1 MIKVSRDSRVWA
13 LWVLILVGI
22 GYSCN
27 SNRLDWKV
35 AVGLLVT
42 LGLPSVLGAKKEVRK

>member
-1 MIKVSRDSRVWA
+1 MVQVSRDSRIWA

-27 SNRLDWKV
+27 SGKLDWKI
-35 AVGLLVT
+35 AAGLLVT
-42 LGLPSVLGAKKEVRK
+42 LGLPSILGAKKEVRK

>member
-1 MIKVSRDSRVWA
+1 MVQVSRDSRIWA
-13 LWVLILVGI
+13 LWVLILAGI

-27 SNRLDWKV
+27 AGKLDWKT

-42 LGLPSVLGAKKEVRK
+42 LGLPSILGVKKEDQK